1 MIVYLDL
8 VIISTIIVNYAFI
21 KTISL
26 IFKEKMNIIRI
37 ILGLILSVL
46 SLLLFILPS
55 SIYNLRYFV
64 GIIIGIVSFK
74 YDNIQNFIIKIA
86 LFYLLNMAFIGTLVI
101 FNIHNIILM
110 LIALLYVLILFILE
124 NYKKYNS
131 NIYHQVKIN
140 NILIN
145 AILDTGN
152 ETYYQGVPIVFIKNK
167 YFNNE
172 FKLIGSLAIN
182 NVNSIDIINIYD
194 GPLIKTI
201 NNEKE
206 MKVYYAFSDTIQYD
220 LILHQELG
228 GII

>member
-26 IFKEKMNIIRI
+26 IFKEKMNIIKI

-172 FKLIGSLAIN
+172 FKLIGSLAIS

>member
-8 VIISTIIVNYAFI
+8 VIISTIVVNYAFI
-21 KTISL
+21 KTITL
-26 IFKEKMNIIRI
+26 IFKEKIKIIRI
-37 ILGLILSVL
+37 VLGLILSVL

-64 GIIIGIVSFK
+64 GIIIGIVSFQ

-101 FNIHNIILM
+101 FNIHSIILM
-110 LIALLYVLILFILE
+110 LVALLYVLILFILE
-124 NYKKYNS
+124 NYKKYND
-131 NIYHQVKIN
+131 NIYHQIKIN

-152 ETYYQGVPIVFIKNK
+152 ETYYQGVPVVFIKNK
-167 YFNNE
+167 YFNNK
-172 FKLIGSLAIN
+172 FQLLGSLTIN
-182 NVNSIDIINIYD
+182 NVTSIDIINIYN
-194 GPLIKTI
+194 GPNIKTKD
-201 NNEKE
+201 NKKE
-206 MKVYYAFSDTIQYD
+206 MKVYYAFTDTIQYD

>member
-26 IFKEKMNIIRI
+26 IFKEKMNIIKI